1 MKNTEQNVVSLAEFK
16 KVRDQFGVSDA
27 EEFIKYQQEHL
38 RYLDQ
43 EIAAFL
49 LQKRSLR
56 ETEKIRATLAK
67 VNGRI
72 LEVADWVEDQIE
84 TASGTSSAGDLERL
98 RKITSQLV
106 SRSEVTRK
114 VLVDDMANSRY
125 YEQRWLLD
133 PARIISLVFLGP
145 VGIDTFIEKF
155 SQVFHVTN
163 AEKLGHQVGESA
175 VAVGLYLAFKKHADS
190 LLGNAYKRVKQ
201 APANVRKLALASAFE
216 MAVRLKPVNDIEPS
230 HPNDHRGSDRVIIAL
245 NR

>member
-1 MKNTEQNVVSLAEFK
+1 MKNTEQKVVSLLEFK
-16 KVRDQFGVSDA
+16 KLRDQFGVSDA

-43 EIAAFL
+43 EIALFL

-72 LEVADWVEDQIE
+72 LEVADWVEDQLE
-84 TASGTSSAGDLERL
+84 MASGTSSAGDLERL
-98 RKITSQLV
+98 RKITGQLV

-125 YEQRWLLD
+125 YEQRWLID
-133 PARIISLVFLGP
+133 PARIISLVFVGP
-145 VGIDTFIEKF
+145 VVIDTFIEKF
-155 SQVFHVTN
+155 VDVAN
-163 AEKLGHQVGESA
+163 ADKIGQQVGESA
-175 VAVGLYLAFKKHADS
+175 VVVGLYLAFKKHADS
-190 LLGNAYKRVKQ
+190 LVGTTYKRVKQ
-201 APANVRKLALASAFE
+201 APANIRKLALASAFE

-230 HPNDHRGSDRVIIAL
+230 HPNDHRGCDRVIISL
-245 NR
+245 NP